1 MGAFLVSYFIK
12 LGGDVKNFSVLKSL
26 VQKLIF
32 NKEKNM
38 KRNKTKY
45 PNIFTYETKKGKR
58 YYVRR
63 KFTLNGKQTE
73 ASVSGLKTLAE
84 ARQALAEIENKISN
98 GDYDPRKN
106 TTVDDYW
113 QIYSENRIKT
123 GRWAPDTI
131 ANKDTPYRHCFQKRF
146 GNIRLKDIERLDY
159 EEHITQLLN
168 KYARVNVVQ
177 ANGIFEA
184 MVNDAVVNG
193 YLDKNPILKIYIG
206 ENGIKPKNKQI
217 SLKEFRK
224 WDSCAKK
231 VLSQYDYVMVRLTY
245 FEMRRSEVLG
255 IKFSSLELVGNRF
268 KIFLDESRTYRRPN
282 GNGMKTKTSRRYVVV
297 DEETSALLKTAINTS
312 NEIAKKAGRILSK
325 SDFLFL
331 DAGERVRKDAGKP
344 VACSR
349 IFTNFKKV
357 NRNCDIH
364 TTPHMMRHF
373 FATQGQIAG
382 VSIEHMAAALGHS
395 TSYMTQQYT
404 HIQDEVASNVTD
416 SFLRAIK

>member
-1 MGAFLVSYFIK
+1 
-12 LGGDVKNFSVLKSL
+12 
-26 VQKLIF
+26 
-32 NKEKNM
+32 M
-38 KRNKTKY
+38 K
-45 PNIFTYETKKGKR
+45 IKKGKR

-63 KFTLNGKQTE
+63 KFKFSGKKKEITK
-73 ASVSGLKTLAE
+73 SNLKTLAE
-84 ARQALAEIENKISN
+84 ARHALAEIEAKIDN
-98 GDYDPRKN
+98 NEYDPRLN
-106 TTVDDYW
+106 VTVNEYW
-113 QIYSENRIKT
+113 EIYSENRIKT

-131 ANKDTPYRHCFQKRF
+131 ANKDTQYRHCFQKRF

-168 KYARVNVVQ
+168 KYARVSVVQ

-245 FEMRRSEVLG
+245 FGMRRSEVLG

-268 KIFLDESRTYRRPN
+268 KIFLDESRTYRRPS

-297 DEETSALLKTAINTS
+297 DEETSALLKTVINTS

-357 NRNCDIH
+357 NRKCDIH
-364 TTPHMMRHF
+364 ATPHMMRHF
-373 FATQGQIAG
+373 FATQG
-382 VSIEHMAAALGHS
+382 
-395 TSYMTQQYT
+395 
-404 HIQDEVASNVTD
+404 
-416 SFLRAIK
+416 